1 MVKPFLLVFFFTSS
15 TTLFFGF
22 QGGVRCLQ
30 FDDEKIVS
38 GSWDMT
44 IMVCVFLICQ
54 FLCYLLRLQEIFLIK
69 AMRLLFIYVYRWL
82 WQLRFSDGVNCDWC
96 RKTSQSQQS
105 EKRPKSLWEIN
116 VEKWEEEKKT
126 NKQKLDKGS
135 ASSTGKRKGTVC
147 QKNQF
152 SDRSVRSQK
161 FCLFVFSYFSDHA
174 ETKL

>member
-1 MVKPFLLVFFFTSS
+1 M
-15 TTLFFGF
+15 FFGF

-54 FLCYLLRLQEIFLIK
+54 FLCYLLRLQDIFLIK

-105 EKRPKSLWEIN
+105 EKRPKSLWEVN
-116 VEKWEEEKKT
+116 VEKWEEEKK
-126 NKQKLDKGS
+126 NKQTKTGQRQCLKHREAKGNCLPEKPIQRS
-135 ASSTGKRKGTVC
+135 ICSVAEVLSFCFQLFFRSCG
-147 QKNQF
+147 NQALIF
-152 SDRSVRSQK
+152 
-161 FCLFVFSYFSDHA
+161 FVFHTNSWVLWF
-174 ETKL
+174 

>member
-1 MVKPFLLVFFFTSS
+1 M
-15 TTLFFGF
+15 FFGF

-54 FLCYLLRLQEIFLIK
+54 FLCYLLRLQDIFLIK
-69 AMRLLFIYVYRWL
+69 AMRLLFIYVYHWL

-105 EKRPKSLWEIN
+105 EKRPKSLWEVN
-116 VEKWEEEKKT
+116 VEKWEEKKKT
-126 NKQKLDKGS
+126 NKNWTKSVPQAQGS
-135 ASSTGKRKGTVC
+135 ERE
-147 QKNQF
+147 
-152 SDRSVRSQK
+152 
-161 FCLFVFSYFSDHA
+161 LFVRKTNSATDLFGRRSFVFLFSVIFPIMRKPSFNFFVFH
-174 ETKL
+174 TNSWVLWF